1 MGRKRKLV
9 LQVLLVNLTS
19 VLLLAQ
25 VRYPKK
31 FITNFIDMDTVVLS
45 GLLCFQKETQT
56 NLTLF
61 ILDSSISSKLFFL
74 EVE

>member
-25 VRYPKK
+25 VRYPKR
-31 FITNFIDMDTVVLS
+31 FITNFIDMATVVLS

-74 EVE
+74 EVQ